1 MFRKINWDALGITT
15 SLLCAIH
22 CALLPLVVASL
33 PILGINIIH
42 NQLFEYGMIGLA
54 FLIGTWS
61 FWHGFRYHHGRLL
74 PWLLFLAGMILLIAK
89 QVWHSY
95 ELSILPFAV
104 LLIVTAHVVNL
115 RWTRSRHIEPSRV
128 DPSCVSGPTKP
139 GLEREAA

>member
-42 NQLFEYGMIGLA
+42 NPLFEYGMIGLA
-54 FLIGTWS
+54 FLIGTWAL
-61 FWHGFRYHHGRLL
+61 WHGFRYHHGRLL
-74 PWLLFLAGMILLIAK
+74 PWLLFLAGIILLIAK

-104 LLIVTAHVVNL
+104 VSIVAAHAVNL
-115 RWTRSRHIEPSRV
+115 RWTRACRVGPSQKV
-128 DPSCVSGPTKP
+128 DPTNT

>member
-42 NQLFEYGMIGLA
+42 NLLFEYGMIALA
-54 FLIGTWS
+54 FLIGTWAL
-61 FWHGFRYHHGRLL
+61 WHGFRYHHGRIR
-74 PWLLFLAGMILLIAK
+74 PWFLFVGGIMLLIAK

-95 ELSILPFAV
+95 ELAILPFAV
-104 LLIVTAHVVNL
+104 IFIVSAHVLNL
-115 RWTRSRHIEPSRV
+115 RLTKACRVCPSREQ
-128 DPSCVSGPTKP
+128 GPGNT

>member
-22 CALLPLVVASL
+22 CALLPLVVVSL

-54 FLIGTWS
+54 FLIGTWAL
-61 FWHGFRYHHGRLL
+61 WHGFRYHHGRPL
-74 PWLLFLAGMILLIAK
+74 PLLLFVGGIILLIAK

-104 LLIVTAHVVNL
+104 LLIVTAHGVNL
-115 RWTRSRHIEPSRV
+115 RWTRSRRV
-128 DPSCVSGPTKP
+128 DPSRVSGPAEA

>member
-54 FLIGTWS
+54 FLIGSWAL
-61 FWHGFRYHHGRLL
+61 WHGFRYHHGRLL
-74 PWLLFLAGMILLIAK
+74 PWLLFVGGVILLIAK

-104 LLIVTAHVVNL
+104 LLIVAAHVVNL
-115 RWTRSRHIEPSRV
+115 RWTRARHVDPSRV
-128 DPSCVSGPTKP
+128 SGPAEP